1 MFMCFIRMAWRNS
14 GSSLKSNLHVLM
26 GYLPGSCERRK
37 LSSRII
43 KGKLLM
49 NGVNTFHPDVRVLE
63 LAEQGFWLAL
73 RGERLY
79 LAFADFPWF
88 LQASKEQIDDVQRLG
103 EDHLYWPQL
112 DIDLSIA
119 SVRDP
124 HAFPLMAND
133 R

>member
-1 MFMCFIRMAWRNS
+1 
-14 GSSLKSNLHVLM
+14 
-26 GYLPGSCERRK
+26 
-37 LSSRII
+37 
-43 KGKLLM
+43 M
-49 NGVNTFHPDVRVLE
+49 NGVNTFHPDVRVSDRSG
-63 LAEQGFWLAL
+63 QGFWLSL